1 MGFYNKDSVL
11 PRQAKKLYTAA
22 KDQSMHPHFYGNVGI
37 DRRFPIEFQMQS
49 LHVWMIFGRL
59 RNEGQY
65 GKELSQ
71 EIFNLMWQDMTLRMS
86 KAGVHTMTLT
96 RQTRELQDRFLGSA
110 VSYDAASK
118 FLSPSSQGASAEIT
132 KVLQQ
137 GLEGSVGDE
146 NARADAVLAAALFRN
161 VFEGNCSAQQL
172 EAMVRY
178 VRRECHAL
186 NSSHITSIVY
196 GNSFRWGQPPDFI
209 LHQKSARSL
218 QGVP

>member
-1 MGFYNKDSVL
+1 MRRVSIS
-11 PRQAKKLYTAA
+11 TAYF
-22 KDQSMHPHFYGNVGI
+22 SWRSF
-37 DRRFPIEFQMQS
+37 
-49 LHVWMIFGRL
+49 LHSD
-59 RNEGQY
+59 EGQY

-118 FLSPSSQGASAEIT
+118 FLSPTTYGASAEIT

-137 GLEGSVGDE
+137 GLEVGAGDG

-161 VFEGNCSAQQL
+161 IFEGNCSAQQL
-172 EAMVRY
+172 EAMVMFS
-178 VRRECHAL
+178 REELCKPML
-186 NSSHITSIVY
+186 
-196 GNSFRWGQPPDFI
+196 
-209 LHQKSARSL
+209 L
-218 QGVP
+218 